1 MSLIRFRLIGLLAVG
16 LALSACATTPSSPD
30 GAAPS
35 SAAVSGG
42 IGQRELSPQEKKVII
57 DALSTSI
64 RDPGSAKYK
73 WAKFP
78 LVVPGDGSVNYCA
91 MVNAKSPY
99 PAYSGWQNYIVEARA
114 TGGTVSSAVVGLIAG
129 GKDAALVTKM
139 CAKYGLNPSDA
150 R

>member
-1 MSLIRFRLIGLLAVG
+1 
-16 LALSACATTPSSPD
+16 
-30 GAAPS
+30 
-35 SAAVSGG
+35 VSGG
-42 IGQRELSPQEKKVII
+42 IGQRELTPQEKKVII

-129 GKDAALVTKM
+129 GKDAVLVTKM